1 MPNAALFALTVSK
14 PLIEK
19 LARKL
24 AQKYKDDGIET
35 DPSGDLIPG
44 PDELVAGLAQLLSE
58 GKLDLGGATEASEFK
73 NSLLDLV
80 MGQVLE
86 LQKDSGGQL
95 LPDGII
101 GRRFLKWVREHPK
114 CGGTDR
120 RPTPPGPGAR
130 TGASGRPVI
139 RYYFEE
145 ETRADGTKGPQLPR
159 LGVGA
164 STNLAIAHLSIAV
177 ESWFMYLNLEV
188 SQTGDPADA
197 NLIIA
202 SELLP
207 GAPDKYLALTD
218 VGPGPAMGRQLRMTF
233 DKTESWTPLMF
244 QATAAHEFGH
254 VLGIRHRDVRQPNQL
269 MNDTISQIA
278 TARQFDIEAARR
290 LGWGSR

>member
-1 MPNAALFALTVSK
+1 MSNAALFALTVSK

-24 AQKYKDDGIET
+24 AQKYQDDGIAT

-44 PDELVAGLAQLLSE
+44 ADELTVGLTQLISE

-73 NSLLDLV
+73 TALLDLV
-80 MGQVLE
+80 VKQVKQ
-86 LQKDSGGQL
+86 LQEDSGGQL
-95 LPDGII
+95 LPDGVM

-120 RPTPPGPGAR
+120 RPTPPGPAAR
-130 TGASGRPVI
+130 TNSSGRHVI
-139 RYYFEE
+139 RYFIEE
-145 ETRADGTKGPQLPR
+145 ETRADGTKGPKLPR

-164 STNLAIAHLSIAV
+164 STNLALAHMSIAF
-177 ESWFMYLNLEV
+177 ESWFMHLNLEV

-197 NLIIA
+197 NLLINTD
-202 SELLP
+202 LLP
-207 GAPDKYLALTD
+207 GAPDNYLALTD
-218 VGPGPAMGRQLRMTF
+218 IGPGPAMGRQLRMTF

-269 MNDTISQIA
+269 MNDSISEIA
-278 TARQFDIEAARR
+278 TARQFDIEAARK
-290 LGWGSR
+290 LNWGSR